1 MITSNNLFML
11 YLRSQINGDVV
22 AAFFEQKLATNLT
35 IHKFNRIL
43 KVFAIKVNELMALKY
58 LQTLKLCVCVSVTNS
73 KII

>member
-35 IHKFNRIL
+35 IHKLNRIL

-58 LQTLKLCVCVSVTNS
+58 L
-73 KII
+73 